1 MKPVQ
6 YFSDEYLQQCQGASS
21 EQVLEFLESYRLL
34 QAPAAASKLISIK
47 VPEPLLQAFRQK
59 CELEGVKYQSQIKR
73 LMQEWLEGKASS

>member
-6 YFSDEYLQQCQGASS
+6 YFSDEYLQQCQGAST

-34 QAPAAASKLISIK
+34 QAPAATSKLISIK

-59 CELEGVKYQSQIKR
+59 CELEGIKYQTQIKA
-73 LMQEWLEGKASS
+73 LMRKWLES